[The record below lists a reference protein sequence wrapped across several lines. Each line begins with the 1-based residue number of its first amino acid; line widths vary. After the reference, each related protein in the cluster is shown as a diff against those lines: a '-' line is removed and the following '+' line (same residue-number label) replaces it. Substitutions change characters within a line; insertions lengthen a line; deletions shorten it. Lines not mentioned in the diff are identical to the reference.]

1 LAKILIT
8 GATGF
13 IGSHLAERLLSEG
26 QEVWALIRREP
37 RWLPEG
43 VKLIRGDLRG
53 KLPPLRGFHH
63 VFHLAGLT
71 RAKHPGEYFK
81 VNRTGTER
89 LLEALEASGGI
100 TGRFLY
106 LSSLAAAGPS
116 TPSRP
121 RKEEDPPRPVSP
133 YGRSKLEA
141 EGVALGHR
149 DSLQVGI
156 LRAAAVYGPRDDYML
171 QLFRLVKGRL
181 VPMLRREQWLSL
193 CFVRDLVEAL
203 ILAAEADYPS
213 GEVFFISDGV
223 KHPLQSLI
231 DMVASLLGI
240 RYMRIRIPA
249 PVAWLCAYGG
259 ELFGKLRG
267 RAVAFTPS
275 KCAEALQEAWLCDIS
290 KAREVL
296 GFSPRWSLRE
306 GLELTLAWY
315 LKAGWL

>member
-1 LAKILIT
+1 MIT

-13 IGSHLAERLLSEG
+13 IGSHLAERLLAEG
-26 QEVWALIRREP
+26 QEVWALVRGEP

-43 VKLIRGDLRG
+43 VKPIKGDLRG
-53 KLPPLRGFHH
+53 ELPPLRGFHH

-71 RAKHPGEYFK
+71 RAKHPKEYFE
-81 VNRTGTER
+81 VNRTGTKR

-106 LSSLAAAGPS
+106 LSSLAAAGPCS
-116 TPSRP
+116 PLRP
-121 RKEEDPPRPVSP
+121 RTEEDPPRPVSP

-141 EGVALGHR
+141 EGVAIEYR
-149 DSLQVGI
+149 DNLRVGI

-171 QLFRLVKGRL
+171 QLFRLVKGGF
-181 VPMLRREQWLSL
+181 VPLLRRKQWLSL
-193 CFVRDLVEAL
+193 CFVQDLVEAL

-213 GEVFFISDGV
+213 GEVFFVSDGL
-223 KHPLQSLI
+223 KHTLQSLI
-231 DMVASLLGI
+231 DMVASLLGRRYIKI
-240 RYMRIRIPA
+240 RVPV
-249 PVAWLCAYGG
+249 PVAWLCAYWG
-259 ELFGKLRG
+259 ELLGRLRG

-275 KCAEALQEAWLCDIS
+275 KCIEALQEAWLCDIS
-290 KAREVL
+290 KAKDVL

-306 GLELTLAWY
+306 GLELTIAWY